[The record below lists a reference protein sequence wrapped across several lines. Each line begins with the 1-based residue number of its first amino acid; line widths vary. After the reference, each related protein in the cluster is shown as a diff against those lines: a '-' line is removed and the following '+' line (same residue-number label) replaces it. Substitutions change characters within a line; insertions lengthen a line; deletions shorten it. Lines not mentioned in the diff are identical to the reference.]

1 MLKLIKFISPYRKGA
16 IAMMISSFLQVLGT
30 LYIPT
35 LTADIVNNGIVTG
48 DLDNVMKTGG
58 WMLLVAIVTA
68 CISIGGTYL
77 SIAISTSVGKDIRN
91 AMFRKSQSFSK
102 NDLDQFGTASL
113 ITRATSDVEQVQRS
127 FYTIIELLLPL
138 PVMAISGLILA
149 FSKDKMLAFI
159 IVGAMILVST
169 FSILLAK
176 KTTPMFEKTQIFMD
190 KMNTILRE
198 NIIGVRV
205 IRAFNRTNHEQKRSS
220 KAFGNYA
227 DIGIKVSKVFAMLI
241 PVIMTIMN
249 LCTILIIWIGGQKVS
264 AGTLQI
270 GDIMALIEYSV
281 IILMYII
288 MGAMVFMIIPR
299 ARACSARINE
309 VLDTEPEFEGVEFEG
324 VNCDVKNFNR
334 KAKLEFQNVTF
345 QYAGAEKA
353 VLDKINFT
361 TNVGQTTAII
371 GGTGSGKSTIAS
383 LIPRF
388 YDIQG
393 GHILIDGIDIR
404 NMKQNKLREK
414 IGFVQQKAFL
424 FSGTIADNL
433 RHGKKNATME
443 EMRIAAKIA
452 QIDDFIDN
460 LEKGYNSPVSQ
471 GGSNFSG
478 GQKQR
483 LSIARTLIKRPEIY
497 VFDDSFSA
505 LDFKT
510 DAKLR
515 AALKGYTRDA
525 AVVIVAQRVST
536 IIDADQIIV
545 IDDGQIVGKG
555 THYELMENCPIYQQ
569 IAHSQLKKEESA

>member
-1 MLKLIKFISPYRKGA
+1 MLKLMKFISPYKKGA

-48 DLDNVMKTGG
+48 DLDNVMKTGV

-77 SIAISTSVGKDIRN
+77 SIAISTAVGKDIRN

-102 NDLDQFGTASL
+102 NDMDQFGTASL

-309 VLDTEPEFEGVEFEG
+309 VLDTEPEFEGVGFEG

>member
-48 DLDNVMKTGG
+48 DLDNVMKTGV

-77 SIAISTSVGKDIRN
+77 SIAISTAVGKDIRN

-102 NDLDQFGTASL
+102 NDMDQFGTASL

-190 KMNTILRE
+190 KINTILRE

-324 VNCDVKNFNR
+324 VNYDVKNFNR

>member
-48 DLDNVMKTGG
+48 DLDNVMKTGV

-309 VLDTEPEFEGVEFEG
+309 VLDAEPEFEGVEFEG

>member
-1 MLKLIKFISPYRKGA
+1 MLKLIKFISPYKKGA
-16 IAMMISSFLQVLGT
+16 IAMMICSFLQVLGT

-58 WMLLVAIVTA
+58 WMLLVAIATA

-77 SIAISTSVGKDIRN
+77 SIAISTAVGKDIRN
-91 AMFRKSQSFSK
+91 TMFRKSQSFSK
-102 NDLDQFGTASL
+102 NDMDKFGTASL

-127 FYTIIELLLPL
+127 FYTIIEMLLPL

-149 FSKDKMLAFI
+149 FSKDKTLAFI

-169 FSILLAK
+169 FSILMAK

-190 KMNTILRE
+190 KINTILRE

-249 LCTILIIWIGGQKVS
+249 LCTILMIWIGGQKVS

-299 ARACSARINE
+299 ARACSVRINE

-324 VNCDVKNFNR
+324 LNCDAKSFNR

-393 GHILIDGIDIR
+393 GHILVDGIDIR
-404 NMKQNKLREK
+404 NMKQNKLRDK

-424 FSGTIADNL
+424 FSGSIADNL

-443 EMRIAAKIA
+443 EMRTAAKIA

-460 LEKGYNSPVSQ
+460 LEKGYHSPVSQ